1 MQTIKIII
9 RILLY
14 VSIVFIVYYLYKFDY
29 LIFRE
34 ISVNVFFATAS
45 VLILWLGFFVSTL
58 SWRKALK
65 VHGVQISVPQA
76 VYSHGIS
83 VFAKYIPGKIWVIL
97 GRASIVSENGFSLS
111 FTSTIS
117 LKEQLVY
124 LLLGLLISLLVLPFV
139 PVHILFTIMVLFT
152 AIGLYLFLF
161 VKSIH
166 LYILSTLFKLVRKK
180 FEVPFITV
188 KDAVP
193 FAKWILVYWSI
204 WSIAFYLLT
213 KSVIPET
220 SVFAAFAFP
229 VSVCYGLLAVI
240 VPGGVGVREG
250 ILILVLSSLGIAPAQ
265 AVTLSII
272 QRLWFITGEIFIFV
286 LALVFKGEAGK
297 NIELV

>member
-14 VSIVFIVYYLYKFDY
+14 VSIVFIVYYLCKFDY
-29 LIFRE
+29 LIFKE

-45 VLILWLGFFVSTL
+45 VLLLWLGFFVSTL

-65 VHGVQISVPQA
+65 VHGLQISVPQA

-97 GRASIVSENGFSLS
+97 GRASIISENGFSLS

-124 LLLGLLISLLVLPFV
+124 LFLGLLISLIVLPFI
-139 PVHILFTIMVLFT
+139 PVNMLFTLMVLFT

-161 VKSIH
+161 VESIH
-166 LYILSTLFKLVRKK
+166 LYILNTLFNLVKK
-180 FEVPFITV
+180 KIEVPFIAV

-193 FAKWILVYWSI
+193 FAKWILVYWGV
-204 WSIAFYLLT
+204 WSVAFYLLT
-213 KSVIPET
+213 KAIIPET
-220 SVFAAFAFP
+220 PVIAAFAFP

-250 ILILVLSSLGIAPAQ
+250 ILVLFLTSLGIDPAQ
-265 AVTLSII
+265 AVTLSIV

-286 LALVFKGEAGK
+286 LALIFKGEAGK
-297 NIELV
+297 NIELG

>member
-29 LIFRE
+29 LIFKE
-34 ISVNVFFATAS
+34 IHINVFFATAS
-45 VLILWLGFFVSTL
+45 VLLLWLGFFVSTL

-65 VHGVQISVPQA
+65 VHGLQISVPQA

-97 GRASIVSENGFSLS
+97 GRASIISEKGFSLS
-111 FTSTIS
+111 FASTIS

-124 LLLGLLISLLVLPFV
+124 LFLGLLISLMVLPFIS
-139 PVHILFTIMVLFT
+139 VHILFTLMVFFT
-152 AIGLYLFLF
+152 AVGLYLLLF
-161 VKSIH
+161 VESIH
-166 LYILSTLFKLVRKK
+166 RFILSALFKLVKKK
-180 FEVPFITV
+180 FEVPFITF

-213 KSVIPET
+213 KSIIPET
-220 SVFAAFAFP
+220 PVLAAFAFP

-250 ILILVLSSLGIAPAQ
+250 ILVLFLSSLGIDPAQ

-272 QRLWFITGEIFIFV
+272 QRLWFITGEIYIFLV
-286 LALVFKGEAGK
+286 ALVFKAK
-297 NIELV
+297 AYK

>member
-1 MQTIKIII
+1 MNTIKIII

-14 VSIVFIVYYLYKFDY
+14 ASIVFIVYYLYKFDF
-29 LIFRE
+29 LIFKE
-34 ISVNVFFATAS
+34 INIHIFLATTS
-45 VLILWLGFFVSTL
+45 VLLLWLGFFVSTL

-65 VHGVQISVPQA
+65 VHGLQISVPQA

-124 LLLGLLISLLVLPFV
+124 LFLGLLISLMVLPFV
-139 PVHILFTIMVLFT
+139 PVHILFTLMVFFT
-152 AIGLYLFLF
+152 AVGLYLLLF
-161 VKSIH
+161 VESIH
-166 LYILSTLFKLVRKK
+166 RYILSALFKLVKKK

-188 KDAVP
+188 KDAIP
-193 FAKWILVYWSI
+193 FAKWILFYWSI

-220 SVFAAFAFP
+220 PILAAFSFP

-250 ILILVLSSLGIAPAQ
+250 ILVLFLSSLGIDPAQ

-272 QRLWFITGEIFIFV
+272 QRLWFITGEIFIFS
-286 LALVFKGEAGK
+286 LALLNRKRNVQ
-297 NIELV
+297 N